1 MKNSSKNI
9 TQNYSLFNAQYEMCD
24 IVYRKLNE
32 LMLSINETEIDV
44 TLEEG
49 VKFKIEIR
57 KGEENTLY
65 FGVYTKSGKNTLGGV
80 NLKKIS
86 VYDINDPIID
96 YLLNQKEYTGK
107 RPELYKKWFGAI
119 KDVMQKL
126 LDQQNQYEDLIS
138 AIQDMP
144 MCSPTREVLV
154 EKK

>member
-1 MKNSSKNI
+1 MKSSSKNI

-32 LMLSINETEIDV
+32 LMLSISETEIDV

-49 VKFKIEIR
+49 VRFKVEIR
-57 KGEENTLY
+57 KGEENILY
-65 FGVYTKSGKNTLGGV
+65 FGVYTKSGRNNLGGV

-107 RPELYKKWFGAI
+107 RPELYKKWFGVI

-126 LDQQNQYEDLIS
+126 LDQQNQYEDLIN

-144 MCSPTREVLV
+144 ICSPTREVLV